1 MLLRFTLAFFIFC
14 MTFVSFDS
22 SAQDQAEIHFVAARE
37 YYKSG
42 NINLA
47 IAEAD
52 SAILINPQYA
62 EAHYL
67 LADIYAKESE
77 YESALKQ
84 YTETISNNPKLAQ
97 AYADRAS
104 IHYKLEHHQNYLISD
119 MENAI
124 YLDPGNGE
132 YYRLKAFYYA
142 NTNASNEF
150 EPSLYKAISTINEA
164 IAFDPQKA
172 IYYFDRGN
180 YKFKNNQ
187 ILSAMADLN
196 KAVTLNPTN
205 SDFLAK
211 RGLVRFMIED
221 FDASLTDYTQ
231 AINLDPDN
239 ARLYESRG
247 KTKHNMGNYN
257 SAYNDYTYAIE
268 LLIYN
273 LQASKEKIKVNDPR
287 NKQLAGV
294 LLLRGV
300 SLVQENKPFDACIDF
315 DRAYQLGA
323 QKAANYIRRY
333 CEY

>member
-1 MLLRFTLAFFIFC
+1 MAHRLLLIFC
-14 MTFVSFDS
+14 IFCTSFIS
-22 SAQDQAEIHFVAARE
+22 FKSNAQDQAKIHYVAARE
-37 YYKSG
+37 YYKNG
-42 NINLA
+42 DLKLA

-52 SAILINPQYA
+52 SAILFNPQYA

-67 LADIYAKESE
+67 LADIYAEENE
-77 YESALKQ
+77 YEIALKQ
-84 YTETISNNPKLAQ
+84 YTETISSNPKLAQ
-97 AYADRAS
+97 AYADRAEV
-104 IHYKLEHHQNYLISD
+104 HYKLEHHQNYLISD

-124 YLDPGNGE
+124 FLDPGNGD

-142 NTNASNEF
+142 NSNASNEF
-150 EPSLYKAISTINEA
+150 EPSFYKAISTINEA
-164 IAFDPQKA
+164 IALYPQNA
-172 IYYFDRGN
+172 LYYFDRGN

-196 KAVTLNPTN
+196 KAVALDPNN
-205 SDFLAK
+205 ANFLAK

-268 LLIYN
+268 LLIYS
-273 LQASKEKIKVNDPR
+273 LKASKEKIAVNDPR

-323 QKAANYIRRY
+323 QKAVNYIRRY